1 MRIKL
6 FENFNNPELLDNIKD
21 IFQDLS
27 DDDIVSIHTRY
38 TQNEYDIPENTVM
51 LFVYVPSDIVN
62 SNNFEKLFE
71 QKKKHFS
78 IFQEVKNCIDRL
90 KIAHNDSIDV
100 YYEYYEDSDHNY
112 VLELHISEG
121 ETTGGEFWKLS
132 NDGLIR
138 IDYDELKE
146 YLKLPKNV
154 NIGMSSDGSQK
165 ILGFYFKTAEDLDN
179 HTKDLIDQ
187 MLKIKIQDKEMVAD
201 YTWTYGGFS
210 GDDRSKYKIYKNYN
224 RHRSTGYYDNRE
236 DIVHYISFGLNKDL
250 NFNW

>member
-51 LFVYVPSDIVN
+51 LFVYIPSDIVN
-62 SNNFEKLFE
+62 SNNFEKLFD
-71 QKKKHFS
+71 QKQKHFH

-100 YYEYYEDSDHNY
+100 YCEYYEDSDQNY

-121 ETTGGEFWKLS
+121 ETTGGDFWKLS
-132 NDGLIR
+132 NGLIR

-154 NIGMSSDGSQK
+154 NIGMSSDGRQK

>member
-6 FENFNNPELLDNIKD
+6 LENFNNRELLDNIKD

-38 TQNEYDIPENTVM
+38 TQNEYDIAQNTVM
-51 LFVYVPSDIVN
+51 IFVYIPSDSVN
-62 SNNFEKLFE
+62 SNSFEKLFD
-71 QKKKHFS
+71 QKQKHFH
-78 IFQEVKNCIDRL
+78 IFQEVKNCIERL
-90 KIAHNDSIDV
+90 KIAHNDFIDV
-100 YYEYYEDSDHNY
+100 FCEYYEDSDHNHI
-112 VLELHISEG
+112 LELHISEG
-121 ETTGGEFWKLS
+121 ETTGGDFWKIVS
-132 NDGLIR
+132 DNIR

-165 ILGFYFKTAEDLDN
+165 ILSFYFKTEEDLDA
-179 HTKDLIDQ
+179 HTKDLINQ
-187 MLKIKIQDKEMVAD
+187 MLKIKIQDKEVVAD

-250 NFNW
+250 NFY